1 MDTPRRLMN
10 GLLVAVVL
18 QFLYYYPQLPQTV
31 ASHFDAAGRPN
42 GWSSKEAFF
51 GLYAFMV
58 ALQVLI
64 FRVLPPQLGRL
75 PSRLFSLPNRDYWL
89 APERRQETLGYFTAS
104 MAWFGF
110 ASILFAV
117 ITIQLVIEAN
127 LAQAPLNS
135 AMMWVLL
142 AAFLL
147 FVFVWVA
154 RLLLRFARKP

>member
-10 GLLVAVVL
+10 GLLAAIVL
-18 QFLYYYPQLPQTV
+18 QILYYYPQLPETV
-31 ASHFDAAGRPN
+31 ASHFDGAGRPN

-51 GLYAFMV
+51 GVYALMV

-64 FRVLPPQLGRL
+64 FRVLPPRLGRL
-75 PSRLFSLPNRDYWL
+75 PPRLVSLPNRDYWL
-89 APERRQETLGYFTAS
+89 GPERREETLAYLTTS

-117 ITIQLVIEAN
+117 VTIQLVIEAN
-127 LAQAPLNS
+127 LSQAPLNGT
-135 AMMWVLL
+135 MMWVLL
-142 AAFLL
+142 AAFFA
-147 FVFVWVA
+147 FVFLWVA